1 MRRPNT
7 LILEKLEFVC
17 LLTYLL
23 LLSFSSVCNGSDPNQ
38 DLLKTIIAGVQHNNS
53 LIKNLSFDYVVDH
66 NLSDEWKER
75 RLASMRKRHPNLP
88 STLRLRTIDHT
99 VNSGSARYEGNKIY
113 ATFKFVDA
121 LDGKKLDDA
130 IISYDGAIFTK
141 LDLLTNHATIGKREM
156 LPFAYDIRKYAL
168 SFADGHSLYSWLTDD
183 SSTYKFIRTEE
194 LQGTKCYVVEGTE
207 TFLGPGKQPK
217 TSTDRCWI
225 AAEKGFLVKK
235 ALSFSIKSPD
245 KVLTVTNC
253 SLSQVSKG
261 IWYYSKVRF
270 ESYPL
275 FLQKPDNIE
284 LLELQDIVVNQQLE
298 EDAFTVR
305 FPPGCFV
312 NDQVAHKKYR
322 VGEE

>member
-1 MRRPNT
+1 MRRSNM
-7 LILEKLEFVC
+7 LISEKLEFVC

-53 LIKNLSFDYVVDH
+53 LIKNLSFDYVVEH

-99 VNSGSARYEGNKIY
+99 VNRGSARYEGNKIY
-113 ATFKFVDA
+113 AAFEFIDA
-121 LDGKKLDDA
+121 LDGKKLDDT

-141 LDLLTNHATIGKREM
+141 LDVLNNHATIGKREM
-156 LPFAYDIRKYAL
+156 LPFVYDVRKYAL
-168 SFADGHSLYSWLTDD
+168 SFADGYSLYSWLTDD
-183 SSTYKFIRTEE
+183 SSTYKFIRTEKIE
-194 LQGTKCYVVEGTE
+194 GTKCYVIERIE
-207 TFLGPGKQPK
+207 TFLGPSKQPK
-217 TSTDRCWI
+217 TSSDRCWI

-235 ALSFSIKSPD
+235 AVSFSIKSPD
-245 KVLTVTNC
+245 KVLSITNC
-253 SLSQVSKG
+253 SLSQVAEG

-275 FLQKPDNIE
+275 FLQKPDIIE
-284 LLELQDIVVNQQLE
+284 VLYLQNIVVNQPLE
-298 EDAFTVR
+298 KSAFTVR
-305 FPPGCFV
+305 FPSGCLV
-312 NDQVAHKKYR
+312 NDQVAGKKYR
-322 VGEE
+322 VGQ